1 MPDVLPPVAEPIAL
15 LFKINNS
22 MVHRALD
29 GLSDEQVW
37 EQLEGRGN
45 PIAWMIGHI
54 TETRSQMLGL
64 LGAPW
69 DAGWGGRFKRG
80 SELVDRSAYPTRG
93 EIEAKFTE
101 THESMRAAFATL
113 TADALGAPAPVS
125 FAGAR
130 TLADLLA
137 FFAFHEA
144 YHLGQVG
151 FVRKQLGHSSLVG

>member
-1 MPDVLPPVAEPIAL
+1 MSDVLPPVAEPIAL

-22 MVHRALD
+22 LVHKALE
-29 GLSDEQVW
+29 GLSDDQAW
-37 EQLEGRGN
+37 QQLEGKGN
-45 PIAWMIGHI
+45 PIAWMVGHI

-80 SELVDRSAYPTRG
+80 SDLYDRFAYPTRV
-93 EIEAKFTE
+93 EIEARFTE
-101 THESMRAAFATL
+101 THEAMRAAFATL
-113 TADALGAPAPVS
+113 TADELAARAPVS
-125 FAGAR
+125 FAGAKS
-130 TLADLLA
+130 LADLLA

-151 FVRKQLGHSSLVG
+151 YIRKQLGHTSLVG

>member
-1 MPDVLPPVAEPIAL
+1 MPDVLPPAAEPIAL

-22 MVHRALD
+22 LVHKALE
-29 GLSDEQVW
+29 GLSDDHAW
-37 EQLEGRGN
+37 EQLQGRGN

-80 SELVDRSAYPTRG
+80 AELFERSTYPMRG
-93 EIEAKFTE
+93 EIEARFTE
-101 THESMRAAFATL
+101 THECMRAAFASL
-113 TADALGAPAPVS
+113 TADRLAAAAPVS

-151 FVRKQLGHSSLVG
+151 YIRKQLGHSSLVG

>member
-22 MVHRALD
+22 MVHRGLE
-29 GLSDEQVW
+29 GLSDDQTW
-37 EQLEGRGN
+37 QQLEGKGN
-45 PIAWMIGHI
+45 PIAWIIGHI

-69 DAGWGGRFKRG
+69 DAGWGGKFKRG
-80 SELVDRSAYPTRG
+80 SELFDRFAYPTRV
-93 EIEAKFTE
+93 EIEARFTE

-113 TADALGAPAPVS
+113 TADALAATAPVS

-130 TLADLLA
+130 TVADLLA

-144 YHLGQVG
+144 YHVGQVG
-151 FVRKQLGHSSLVG
+151 YIRKQLGHSSLVG